1 MVPAIGAIVLQYSRE
16 KAKDRRDRQW
26 ASRKV
31 QVVLV
36 CTTKERPKAE
46 RQEAIKDMKVY
57 TRTWKKK
64 PTGCKD

>member
-1 MVPAIGAIVLQYSRE
+1 MGRALWKKRKGVTEDSEQSNM
-16 KAKDRRDRQW
+16 QW

-31 QVVLV
+31 QVVFV

-46 RQEAIKDMKVY
+46 RQEAIKDMNVY
-57 TRTWKKK
+57 TRTRKKK